1 MHAEVHDHVVGLLKW
16 LLSPEVLS
24 QIGLYFG
31 VGASIIGFATRVFK
45 KLWAKLE
52 AKQNEEIE
60 AIKNSI
66 TALAI
71 SFEEMRKT
79 QELDFLRLQIITGI
93 HSGRLS
99 NNEVL
104 RMYDTY
110 SQKGG
115 NSYVSRIVNDY
126 VDENNIKEEGKRNAR
141 KRN

>member
-66 TALAI
+66 TALTI

-93 HSGRLS
+93 YSGRLS

-104 RMYDTY
+104 HMYDTY

>member
-45 KLWAKLE
+45 KLWSKLE
-52 AKQNEEIE
+52 AKQDEEIK

-104 RMYDTY
+104 HMYDTY